1 MDEQGSPSNLSE
13 AREKNEG
20 FIRKRQAVF
29 LNSDRQ
35 GDQFL
40 AFPASFTSS
49 DASSRDSSRGCLSS
63 SREIPAQDFNSRS

>member
-29 LNSDRQ
+29 LNSYRQ
-35 GDQFL
+35 GDQIL
-40 AFPASFTSS
+40 AFPASSPPRIEQQSRMLEQFTG
-49 DASSRDSSRGCLSS
+49 DSCTRF
-63 SREIPAQDFNSRS
+63 Q